1 MFGVRSAAGLNLE
14 RFPPGLN
21 RGIPWGLLM
30 RESIGIDSNFGGT
43 NGEAVFA
50 GFAYA
55 GS

>member
-1 MFGVRSAAGLNLE
+1 
-14 RFPPGLN
+14 
-21 RGIPWGLLM
+21 LM